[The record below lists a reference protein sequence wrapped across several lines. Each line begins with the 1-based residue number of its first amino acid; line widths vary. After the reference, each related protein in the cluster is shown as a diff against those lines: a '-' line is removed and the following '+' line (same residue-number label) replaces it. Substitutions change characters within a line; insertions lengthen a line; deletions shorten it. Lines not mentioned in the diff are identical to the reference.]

1 MQRPRG
7 SSTRTERK
15 SDAARMELSQGE
27 EALRN
32 SRGVG
37 ETQGGLRRSRRIL
50 LSSFRTLIF
59 FFFLLHGKCIFN
71 RGFEQRRN
79 MIRHGKHFSHDELHS
94 LKVSQGKQ
102 MGSIRS

>member
-27 EALRN
+27 GALRN

-59 FFFLLHGKCIFN
+59 FFSFFMAN
-71 RGFEQRRN
+71 V
-79 MIRHGKHFSHDELHS
+79 FSTEGLN
-94 LKVSQGKQ
+94 KG
-102 MGSIRS
+102 GT